1 MQVIHL
7 QFVLSSVIRHLN
19 RESPLNINKA
29 VEFAIVE
36 CDCQLREV
44 KCCGFAVDGASDY
57 VRLNDSY

>member
-29 VEFAIVE
+29 VVFAVVE
-36 CDCQLREV
+36 RDCELREV
-44 KCCGFAVDGASDY
+44 KCCRLAVDGACDY